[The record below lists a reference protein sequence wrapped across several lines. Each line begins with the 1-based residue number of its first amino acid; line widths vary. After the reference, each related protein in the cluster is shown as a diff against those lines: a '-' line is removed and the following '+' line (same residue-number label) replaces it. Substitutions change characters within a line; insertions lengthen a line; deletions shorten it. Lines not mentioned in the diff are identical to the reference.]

1 MIVIA
6 DASPLNY
13 LVLINEVHILPKLY
27 GRVLIPPGVWAE
39 LQQER
44 TPEPVRQWAAK
55 PPEWL
60 EVRTPHQAVDEQLL
74 SLGRAYGPEIRSAC
88 LYTISL
94 PQT

>member
-1 MIVIA
+1 VIA